1 MPHAELT
8 NAERTGAAAN
18 PVERGLDWLA
28 LPVLAV
34 LILPLAGGILRLLHD
49 AAAELFWRAV
59 RSPWLVAGL
68 CGFEARKTMR
78 LRFIVLTAGR
88 SRNLI
93 AAPVADEQKIRAA
106 FEAAKTAMKEKFG
119 IEVLSAGIATAP
131 LLSPAASHFPVRGG
145 RAVAADC
152 GLIGSYYQ
160 LAMLLRGRRWSF
172 RRLIGYGAPLTIFV
186 AGHVHEGAPLVGALA
201 ARGYI
206 VLPEN
211 RLASLPLAISQA
223 CGSAGPENSGPASRL
238 TRAWVRNSR
247 FCTYL

>member
-8 NAERTGAAAN
+8 NAERTGGAGN

-49 AAAELFWRAV
+49 AATELFWRAV

-68 CGFEARKTMR
+68 CGFEARKNMR

-93 AAPVADEQKIRAA
+93 AAPVADEQNIRPA
-106 FEAAKTAMKEKFG
+106 FEAARTAMSERYG
-119 IEVLSAGIATAP
+119 IEVLSAGLATAP
-131 LLSPAASHFPVRGG
+131 LLSPAASHLPVRGG

-160 LAMLLRGRRWSF
+160 LAMLLRGRRGSF

-186 AGHVHEGAPLVGALA
+186 AGHAHDDTPLVGYLA
-201 ARGYI
+201 ARGYV

-211 RLASLPLAISQA
+211 HLASLPLAISQA
-223 CGSAGPENSGPASRL
+223 CGSGGQGSGGPASRL
-238 TRAWVRNSR
+238 ARAWVRNSR